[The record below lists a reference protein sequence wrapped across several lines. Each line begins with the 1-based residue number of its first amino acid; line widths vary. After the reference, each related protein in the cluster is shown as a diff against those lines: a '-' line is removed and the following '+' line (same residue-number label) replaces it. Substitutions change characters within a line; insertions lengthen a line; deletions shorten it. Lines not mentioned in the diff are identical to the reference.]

1 MTARQ
6 RDAAWEPLDNAAKI
20 FPSISSKRDTK
31 VFCFACE
38 LREGVD
44 PALLQRALDET
55 IEDFPIFRSTLRQ
68 GFFWHYLKE
77 SSQRPLVQ
85 LESELPCSNLYD
97 ANNPG
102 LLFEV
107 SYYGRRINLEVYH
120 ALTDGTGALQFLR
133 ALVCRYLYL
142 RHPEGFDAPP
152 TPLHGASFSELAED
166 SFQKYYT
173 TSSKNK
179 VRSEP
184 VYKLRGVRL
193 PEGRMQ
199 IIEGVLPVKAVL
211 AAARERGVTMTVLL
225 TALFLCAVDK
235 NAVLRRKRHPVVAA
249 VPVNLRNYFPS
260 ETARNFFCTI
270 NVGYHFGRD
279 PGDLESVMASVRRQF
294 EQLLTRENLA
304 KRMNG
309 YSAIE
314 HNALVRVVP
323 LGLKNIILR
332 IAGAIAE
339 HDHTIS
345 ISNIGKVSMPAGC
358 ERYIRLFDVFVSTNI
373 LQLCLCSFGEDLT
386 LSFSSAFRNT
396 DVQKDF
402 FRFLTGMGIP
412 VEITTN
418 RPEEEVRP

>member
-1 MTARQ
+1 
-6 RDAAWEPLDNAAKI
+6 
-20 FPSISSKRDTK
+20 
-31 VFCFACE
+31 
-38 LREGVD
+38 
-44 PALLQRALDET
+44 
-55 IEDFPIFRSTLRQ
+55 
-68 GFFWHYLKE
+68 
-77 SSQRPLVQ
+77 
-85 LESELPCSNLYD
+85 
-97 ANNPG
+97 
-102 LLFEV
+102 
-107 SYYGRRINLEVYH
+107 
-120 ALTDGTGALQFLR
+120 
-133 ALVCRYLYL
+133 
-142 RHPEGFDAPP
+142 
-152 TPLHGASFSELAED
+152 
-166 SFQKYYT
+166 
-173 TSSKNK
+173 
-179 VRSEP
+179 
-184 VYKLRGVRL
+184 
-193 PEGRMQ
+193 MQ